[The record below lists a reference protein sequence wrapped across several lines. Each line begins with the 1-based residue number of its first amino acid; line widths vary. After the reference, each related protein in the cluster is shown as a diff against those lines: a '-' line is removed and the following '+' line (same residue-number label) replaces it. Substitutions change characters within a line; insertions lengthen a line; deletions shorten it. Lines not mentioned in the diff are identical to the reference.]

1 MTPSGVFQ
9 KRSAPPG
16 ERKQMDVK
24 TVEGREDPPIMLV
37 QLDRDLVTIGG
48 SMLDRLE
55 GVEDL
60 VGRPMVDWCSELA
73 RIAADLPA
81 NASREVEF
89 GIGEYRFAGVLRAN
103 DSAKSIAYDLF
114 AMDITKAGRRE
125 EALELRERQ
134 VQLLMDTALDPVV
147 TCDESSRIVAWNDS
161 AADLFGWPAEEAI
174 GATLTETIIP
184 EELRPAHLAGMKRF
198 LATGEGP
205 VLGAR
210 IEIEAVDRS
219 GRRFPIELAI
229 NPLVLPERRVFSA
242 FIRDISDRVAAEARL
257 VGSES
262 RLQSALDAMQAG
274 AWEYVLSETGDLL
287 GAVIDD
293 RARDLLGENAEMI
306 PRDRSTIHD
315 DDRGPVVAAWREASE
330 GRSHRYEV
338 EYRMLGPG
346 DRVFW
351 RREVGVLIAREDDDA
366 EYEGKPTARARMIGV
381 VQDVT
386 HEKELEETLA
396 SARRL
401 EAVGQVASGFAH
413 DLNNVLSAIS
423 GHATL
428 AALGPGLPKKSLQSM
443 EVIKDAVA
451 RGRALTQN
459 MISLGR
465 PSATQRDRI
474 DLATVASET
483 LKLAEPVLG
492 AAIRVESDLPTG
504 LGWIESDA
512 SQWQQAILNLVINAR
527 DAMSGHGLLEVSL
540 RREDPTGDSSRL
552 VMEIRDTGKGMA
564 AETVELATRPFFTTK
579 GKKGTGL
586 GLAMVHRLVDAES
599 GRLEIESQLDV
610 GTTIRLTIP
619 LAVEGDRAGD
629 ESVDLTGCRVFLVED
644 HPLLR
649 PMLAESLVNCG
660 FEVVAVSDGAEA
672 LEQILTVDPTVL
684 VLDINLPGRRGDD
697 LASAVRAELGRD
709 VPVLFITGN
718 NDFDPP
724 KWQRTDFLRK
734 PFELEDLNR
743 KVRGLAT

>member
-1 MTPSGVFQ
+1 MDSESSQRGDN
-9 KRSAPPG
+9 AP
-16 ERKQMDVK
+16 M
-24 TVEGREDPPIMLV
+24 ILLH
-37 QLDRDLVTIGG
+37 LDRDLVAIPG
-48 SMLDRLE
+48 SRLGPLD
-55 GVEDL
+55 GHGDL
-60 VGRPMVDWCSELA
+60 MGRPMTEWCPALA
-73 RIAADLPA
+73 EVASNLPA
-81 NASREVEF
+81 DASREVEF
-89 GIGEYRFAGVLRAN
+89 RVGERRFAGMLRAN
-103 DSAKSIAYDLF
+103 GATATIAYDVF
-114 AMDITKAGRRE
+114 ATDVTEIGRRE
-125 EALELRERQ
+125 DALDLRERQ

-147 TCDESSRIVAWNDS
+147 TCDESSAIIAWNDS
-161 AADLFGWPAEEAI
+161 AAELFGWSAEEAI

-184 EELRPAHLAGMKRF
+184 EDLRAAHLAGMKRF
-198 LATGEGP
+198 VATGEGP

-229 NPLVLPERRVFSA
+229 NPLVLPDRRVFSA

-274 AWEYVLSETGDLL
+274 AWEYVLDEAGDLL
-287 GAVIDD
+287 GAVVDD
-293 RARDLLGENAEMI
+293 QARDLLGVDAEMV
-306 PRDRSTIHD
+306 PPKRSSIHD
-315 DDRGPVVAAWREASE
+315 DDRGVVAAAWREASE

-351 RREVGVLIAREDDDA
+351 RREVGVLIPRKDDDVQ
-366 EYEGKPTARARMIGV
+366 YDGKPTARARMIGV

-428 AALGPGLPKKSLQSM
+428 AALGPDLPKKSVQSM

-474 DLATVASET
+474 DLANVASET

-492 AAIRVESDLPTG
+492 AAIRVEADLPTG

-540 RREDPTGDSSRL
+540 RREDSVGDASKI

-564 AETVELATRPFFTTK
+564 AETVEMATRPFFTTK

-599 GRLEIESQLDV
+599 GGLEIESQLDV
-610 GTTIRLTIP
+610 GTTIRLWIP
-619 LAVEGDRAGD
+619 LAVEGDH
-629 ESVDLTGCRVFLVED
+629 VDDGPVDVTGCRVFLVED

-649 PMLAESLVNCG
+649 PMLAESLGNCG
-660 FEVVAVSDGAEA
+660 FEVFAVSDGAEA
-672 LEQILTVDPTVL
+672 LKQILDADPTVL

-724 KWQRTDFLRK
+724 KWPRTDFLRK